1 MQSEGSAQF
10 KGIGCASRQFWP
22 TSNMTVMG
30 YFAGKS
36 ERATATTTR
45 LKSYGVAQLRSTKIQ
60 T

>member
-1 MQSEGSAQF
+1 
-10 KGIGCASRQFWP
+10 
-22 TSNMTVMG
+22 MG